1 MSPSAR
7 RCSAQRFAGEL
18 AALQVFDQVKHE
30 NIRRE
35 VGLLG
40 RDFVKK
46 VTALQQLM
54 ESFWARF
61 CKVMSPFTRSKAGEL
76 DKFEAELRQ
85 RLTDINYLTR
95 QHAELMAAAQ
105 DAKAGDQEETND
117 EIIAEY
123 QDDIMA
129 YVKEY
134 DALREEYGTLGRL
147 AFRRR
152 REILDRLATRADA
165 IKAINKRYEHYD
177 FIDFIT
183 FELPDDEG

>member
-1 MSPSAR
+1 MNYYAVIDTNVLVSALLK
-7 RCSAQRFAGEL
+7 SASIPGIVA
-18 AALQVFDQVKHE
+18 
-30 NIRRE
+30 RE
-35 VGLLG
+35 SLEGQIIPLL
-40 RDFVKK
+40 
-46 VTALQQLM
+46 
-54 ESFWARF
+54 
-61 CKVMSPFTRSKAGEL
+61 
-76 DKFEAELRQ
+76 
-85 RLTDINYLTR
+85 
-95 QHAELMAAAQ
+95 
-105 DAKAGDQEETND
+105 ND